1 MKIAILILALYKFY
15 YYCFVEERLC
25 IYTFPAFVELTFWKT
40 LANSVT
46 VLWSKQTW
54 FCNADD
60 TATFFF
66 QGKITV
72 MGSINP
78 NKEVVE
84 SLLGY
89 KKLNEEHKRKVMQ
102 LKDLLDKCLM
112 LDPAKRISLNQ
123 ALTHPFI
130 TEKVWANEHC

>member
-1 MKIAILILALYKFY
+1 MCQLCKCALFQ
-15 YYCFVEERLC
+15 
-25 IYTFPAFVELTFWKT
+25 TELVLQWS
-40 LANSVT
+40 LANVT
-46 VLWSKQTW
+46 FL
-54 FCNADD
+54 
-60 TATFFF
+60 F

-72 MGSINP
+72 MGAINP

-123 ALTHPFI
+123 ALSHPFI
-130 TEKVWANEHC
+130 TEKV

>member
-1 MKIAILILALYKFY
+1 
-15 YYCFVEERLC
+15 
-25 IYTFPAFVELTFWKT
+25 
-40 LANSVT
+40 
-46 VLWSKQTW
+46 
-54 FCNADD
+54 
-60 TATFFF
+60 
-66 QGKITV
+66 

>member
-1 MKIAILILALYKFY
+1 MMDYKGKIPNKMIRKGALRDQHFD
-15 YYCFVEERLC
+15 E
-25 IYTFPAFVELTFWKT
+25 
-40 LANSVT
+40 N
-46 VLWSKQTW
+46 
-54 FCNADD
+54 CNFLYHEVDKI
-60 TATFFF
+60 T
-66 QGKITV
+66 QRGKITV
-72 MGSINP
+72 MGTINP

-130 TEKVWANEHC
+130 TEKV

>member
-1 MKIAILILALYKFY
+1 M
-15 YYCFVEERLC
+15 LC
-25 IYTFPAFVELTFWKT
+25 
-40 LANSVT
+40 
-46 VLWSKQTW
+46 SKQNW
-54 FCNADD
+54 FYNADKLMYL
-60 TATFFF
+60 FF

-72 MGSINP
+72 MGAINP

-123 ALTHPFI
+123 ALSHPFI
-130 TEKVWANEHC
+130 TEKV

>member
-1 MKIAILILALYKFY
+1 MWLNKIETINKFY
-15 YYCFVEERLC
+15 F
-25 IYTFPAFVELTFWKT
+25 I
-40 LANSVT
+40 
-46 VLWSKQTW
+46 
-54 FCNADD
+54 
-60 TATFFF
+60 FFF
-66 QGKITV
+66 IHLFFLQEKITV
-72 MGSINP
+72 MGTINP

-112 LDPAKRISLNQ
+112 LDPVKRISLNQ

-130 TEKVWANEHC
+130 TEKV